1 MFGLNVDADESH
13 NVPVCTALAVAIERN
28 PLVGVTRAF
37 HRSPI
42 VGAVLA
48 GAVPLP
54 TFVVENVG

>member
-1 MFGLNVDADESH
+1 M
-13 NVPVCTALAVAIERN
+13 CTALAVAIERS

-54 TFVVENVG
+54 AFVVENVG